1 MSIDGRDLSRIRT
14 LIRDAELALLGLVTE
29 AQEYG
34 KAASDVVNEALAN
47 AAGYLALAGTELTD
61 ALKATALGAMGAPA
75 PAPAPAQD
83 PAAPTHQPEPGTS
96 A

>member
-1 MSIDGRDLSRIRT
+1 MSIDGRDISRIRT

-34 KAASDVVNEALAN
+34 KAPSDVVNEALAN
-47 AAGYLALAGTELTD
+47 TAGYLALAGTELTA
-61 ALKATALGAMGAPA
+61 ALKATALGSMGAPA
-75 PAPAPAQD
+75 PAPKAAAQ
-83 PAAPTHQPEPGTS
+83 PQHPEPGGTS